1 MRSSI
6 STPSLMQRRRKPRM
20 RQLLL
25 FTRAVCSG
33 KRALTRPHLKLV
45 SG

>member
-6 STPSLMQRRRKPRM
+6 SSPSLMQRRRKTRM
-20 RQLLL
+20 RELLL
-25 FTRAVCSG
+25 FTRALSG
-33 KRALTRPHLKLV
+33 ARRTPLRPQLKLV

>member
-25 FTRAVCSG
+25 FTRAVCG
-33 KRALTRPHLKLV
+33 AKRAPTRPQLKLV

>member
-6 STPSLMQRRRKPRM
+6 SSPSLMQRRRKPRL
-20 RQLLL
+20 RELLL
-25 FTRAVCSG
+25 FTRVVGGG
-33 KRALTRPHLKLV
+33 KRALPRPHLKLV